1 MTSEIAVYKEI
12 KRHENSKKNR
22 TFYMIYG
29 NDSQIEELSLEQIV
43 SLRDLLNEFIDDEK
57 KEKGDNNE

>member
-12 KRHENSKKNR
+12 KRHENPKKNR

-29 NDSQIEELSLEQIV
+29 NDSQIEELSFEQIV

-57 KEKGDNNE
+57 KEKGEEK